1 MMSDYL
7 KPGTI
12 VGINRKDI
20 ASRILA
26 WKQAGFRRVF
36 SNRVSTHLAIVAVS
50 GLNGFRYLVHI
61 TPTGLKAD
69 IFFAS
74 AVGTTAAWKH
84 ERGTVFIGT
93 LPGTDGPEVTNKI
106 NATLWKLVEGAK
118 KNPKSYLA
126 ALRSKYPLFGFEL
139 PDEERLNCVGF
150 VFRVL
155 EVALGSPVSFGCR
168 FWTPW
173 QVQRYLSKSE
183 NCTYDRTK
191 GAKQNG

>member
-1 MMSDYL
+1 MSNYL

-26 WKQAGFRRVF
+26 WKQAGFRRTF

-50 GLNGFRYLVHI
+50 GVDGFRYLIHI
-61 TPTGLKAD
+61 TPTGIQAD

-84 ERGTVFIGT
+84 ERETVFIGT
-93 LPGTDGPEVTNKI
+93 LPGTDGPVVTNKI
-106 NATLWKLVEGAK
+106 NATLWKLVEDAK
-118 KNPKSYLA
+118 KHPRSYLNI
-126 ALRSKYPLFGFEL
+126 LTSIRPIFGFEL
-139 PDEERLNCVGF
+139 QDQERLNCVEF
-150 VFRVL
+150 VFRVF

-173 QVQRYLSKSE
+173 QVQRYLSRSG

-191 GAKQNG
+191 GAKRNG